1 VVTRRTEA
9 VADGPQ
15 ALRPDALALPWLAP
29 VLEQTLRTH
38 QGHALLVCGSA
49 GAGAL
54 EFVLRLSQAWLCEH
68 ASGDSAAPDA
78 AGTRLQTVAGRPC
91 GYCGSCRLFLAH
103 THPDFRLRVPEALA
117 VAQGWPVQVDERRKP
132 SRQIRIEEVRQA
144 IDWMSTTSGRGQGKV
159 LALHPVEAMNAAS
172 ASALLK
178 TLEESPRG
186 ARLVLST
193 ADPALL
199 MPTIRSRC
207 QLLRLAPPPRPV
219 ALQWLQSQG
228 VVDANVL
235 LDGAGGMPLTALQWS
250 HEGLTASAWA
260 SVPQAL
266 ARGDASAFGGWP
278 VPRVLD
284 AFQKLCHDA
293 GATQLGG
300 SARFFPA
307 AQLPAGASLER
318 LTLWFKSLQR
328 VMRHAEHPWSEPLLM
343 EALVAEG
350 RSVWEA
356 PAKRRPA
363 RGSAANER
371 VSMDLEA

>member
-1 VVTRRTEA
+1 MVTRRADA

-15 ALRPDALALPWLAP
+15 PLRPEALALPWLAP
-29 VLEQTLRTH
+29 MLEQTLRTH

-54 EFVLRLSQAWLCEH
+54 EFVLRLSQAWLCEQPPRSTAAVGALEGGLQV
-68 ASGDSAAPDA
+68 AS
-78 AGTRLQTVAGRPC
+78 GRPC
-91 GYCGSCRLFLAH
+91 GHCGSCRLFLAH
-103 THPDFRLRVPEALA
+103 THPDFRLRVPEAVA
-117 VAQGWPVQVDERRKP
+117 VSHGWPVQLDERRKP
-132 SRQIRIEEVRQA
+132 SRQIRIDEVRQA

-178 TLEESPRG
+178 TLEEPPSG

-207 QLLRLAPPPRPV
+207 QLLRLAPPPRQV

-228 VVDANVL
+228 VADASVL

-250 HEGLTASAWA
+250 QEGLTGSAWA
-260 SVPQAL
+260 SVPQAV
-266 ARGDASAFGGWP
+266 ARGDASVFGGWP
-278 VPRVLD
+278 VPRLLD

-293 GATQLGG
+293 GSTQLGG

-318 LTLWFKSLQR
+318 LTAWFKSLQR
-328 VMRHAEHPWSEPLLM
+328 VTRHAEHPWSEPLLI
-343 EALVAEG
+343 ESLVAEG
-350 RSVWEA
+350 RGVWEA
-356 PAKRRPA
+356 QARRRAA
-363 RGSAANER
+363 RASVASEHAPLGS
-371 VSMDLEA
+371 